1 MPLGTIYRSPADNY
15 LTSIYKDVFNDVG
28 LSRHPCLQDGGPVC
42 GIAPSHPAI
51 SGIVHFSFETPH
63 TNMRGSSVQTQLA
76 CQCMSS
82 DCTNIATVAI
92 RRPPSGRA
100 FSIDGDNGSCT
111 YQQVVPTSEGGAAAA
126 AAAVGGPPTLHSCAS
141 ALMHID
147 AVRGEPVGPFPQ
159 EQFVYNVTR
168 FGRNSW
174 SANGYRNG
182 FEKEPS
188 PPPLLPNASTVAV
201 TEPSLAAATAALPR
215 FTPVTTAD
223 GPHAEVCGALGS
235 TLGLAAAFHASA
247 QDAAATGSDYDSFL
261 DEPPVLLSD
270 TDIAMTVCGAILG
283 VVAVLSLFRA
293 TWSMQKLRWMPK
305 LLTKYIPRGRR
316 DELNHDLAVAQ
327 AAVICFGL
335 VLFGLETSALHVA
348 LVSEIAAARWRGAFV
363 HLDLTLVSRGPT
375 DVLAFSNLDS
385 SGILFIATSLIGVAQ
400 YQSTRQTITF
410 VLVVVLDVIVL
421 AAVAVQVVHWVVS
434 ARRVDAAVAASPN
447 DSQGGGGTTAR
458 RRGGSRRGRG
468 RRRR

>member
-1 MPLGTIYRSPADNY
+1 M
-15 LTSIYKDVFNDVG
+15 
-28 LSRHPCLQDGGPVC
+28 C

-174 SANGYRNG
+174 SANGYRN
-182 FEKEPS
+182 
-188 PPPLLPNASTVAV
+188 VR
-201 TEPSLAAATAALPR
+201 AAA
-215 FTPVTTAD
+215 
-223 GPHAEVCGALGS
+223 
-235 TLGLAAAFHASA
+235 GLRQRCAS
-247 QDAAATGSDYDSFL
+247 S
-261 DEPPVLLSD
+261 V
-270 TDIAMTVCGAILG
+270 
-283 VVAVLSLFRA
+283 
-293 TWSMQKLRWMPK
+293 
-305 LLTKYIPRGRR
+305 
-316 DELNHDLAVAQ
+316 
-327 AAVICFGL
+327 
-335 VLFGLETSALHVA
+335 
-348 LVSEIAAARWRGAFV
+348 
-363 HLDLTLVSRGPT
+363 
-375 DVLAFSNLDS
+375 
-385 SGILFIATSLIGVAQ
+385 
-400 YQSTRQTITF
+400 
-410 VLVVVLDVIVL
+410 
-421 AAVAVQVVHWVVS
+421 
-434 ARRVDAAVAASPN
+434 
-447 DSQGGGGTTAR
+447 
-458 RRGGSRRGRG
+458 
-468 RRRR
+468 